1 MEEDER
7 GGKRARKKLIEER
20 DAQLTESAGGVV
32 IDMDPSDKTGVNVR
46 GRSTYSDMDPSDT
59 TGVNVRGRSSSS
71 CSGSEHSGINPIAA
85 EDFLVPQRKQV
96 ERLLLEASVVDA
108 LVNAVMS
115 LSEDPVLFLKQADSV
130 REMTRALNKA
140 NTARLISYALCRSA
154 RRVRARQ
161 ARQAADDS
169 KSAGR
174 VSSSKFQGLR
184 LAAYGGTSDFHEG
197 IDALGMPRAEIFKG
211 MEDDMLR
218 SADSRDRFQTSNYGG
233 TWSTP
238 SLEWQFVVSPNMH
251 EIYPG
256 FRKPVQ
262 IEIFYYAVCAI
273 RSKRIATRLFPSM
286 VSWAPFNTALSCCTI
301 RIEHVR
307 AVDGKYSK
315 TLNGTFNRSQQ
326 VVNGLPVYVS
336 KNNSNTCMWWCGGKD
351 PAGLTC
357 VYICTFL
364 LVKQAN

>member
-1 MEEDER
+1 MEEDDR
-7 GGKRARKKLIEER
+7 GRKRARKKLIEER

-32 IDMDPSDKTGVNVR
+32 VDV
-46 GRSTYSDMDPSDT
+46 DPSDT

-154 RRVRARQ
+154 RRVRAR
-161 ARQAADDS
+161 AADES

-174 VSSSKFQGLR
+174 GSSGKFQGLR
-184 LAAYGGTSDFHEG
+184 LAAYGSTSDFHEG

-218 SADSRDRFQTSNYGG
+218 SADSHDRFQTSNYGG

-256 FRKPVQ
+256 LRKPVR

-286 VSWAPFNTALSCCTI
+286 VSWAPFNTALSCSTI

-315 TLNGTFNRSQQ
+315 TLNGTFNRSEQ

-351 PAGLTC
+351 PAGLSC
-357 VYICTFL
+357 VYICTFV
-364 LVKQAN
+364 LVKQAH